1 MRPLPH
7 ALLRP
12 ARRLASVVAWFLAAA
27 AVAPVAAAAGAAA
40 PALRDEPLRVC
51 CTVPSI
57 GSIAAEVGGDR
68 IALTVFA
75 KGGENPH
82 FLDARPSHVKA
93 LAAADLFVQQG
104 MELEIGWA
112 PVLLQQCRNAKVQ
125 PGQPGFLDCAQVV
138 TPLEVPTEPVDR
150 SHGDV
155 HPAGNPHYM
164 TDPVNGL
171 KVARLLRDRLA
182 QLRADD
188 AEGFAQRCAA
198 FEKRL
203 CRAMAGDALADAFPT
218 DTVIKLAELQA
229 EGRLAAFLAAQGR
242 KEPVGGWWGALE
254 TSSGT
259 AVIADHNQWVYFGRR
274 FGLRFAGYLEPKPG
288 VAPSTSHLGELIR
301 GAPAADVRLVFTA
314 PGFDPKSARFVAEKL
329 GVPLVTLAHEV
340 GATAA
345 ASDYVAMVGSDVE
358 AIAAALASR
367 KGGA

>member
-1 MRPLPH
+1 MK
-7 ALLRP
+7 LLQTLRGRP
-12 ARRLASVVAWFLAAA
+12 ARFVASLAAA
-27 AVAPVAAAAGAAA
+27 FAVAAAAPA
-40 PALRDEPLRVC
+40 PRDEPLRVC

-57 GSIAAEVGGDR
+57 GSIAQEIGGDR

-82 FLDARPSHVKA
+82 FLDARPSHVTA
-93 LAAADLFVQQG
+93 LAAADVFVQQG

-112 PVLLQQCRNAKVQ
+112 PVLLQQCRNSKVQ
-125 PGQPGFLDCAQVV
+125 PGQPGFIDVGQVV
-138 TPLEVPTEPVDR
+138 TPLEVPTTPVDR

-164 TDPVNGL
+164 TDPVNGW
-171 KVARLLRDRLA
+171 KVARLLRDRFT
-182 QLRADD
+182 QLRPD
-188 AEGFAQRCAA
+188 AAGGFAERCAA
-198 FEKRL
+198 FEQRL
-203 CRAMAGDALADAFPT
+203 CRAMVGDALAGAFPT

-229 EGRLAAFLAAQGR
+229 EGRLAVFLSAQGR
-242 KEPVGGWWGALE
+242 SEAIGGWFGALAPYA
-254 TSSGT
+254 GT

-301 GAPAADVRLVFTA
+301 DAPATGVRLVFTA

-329 GVPLVTLAHEV
+329 GVPLLTLAHEV

-345 ASDYVAMVGSDVE
+345 ATDYVAMVQYDVE
-358 AIAAALASR
+358 QIVAALARPRGDS
-367 KGGA
+367 